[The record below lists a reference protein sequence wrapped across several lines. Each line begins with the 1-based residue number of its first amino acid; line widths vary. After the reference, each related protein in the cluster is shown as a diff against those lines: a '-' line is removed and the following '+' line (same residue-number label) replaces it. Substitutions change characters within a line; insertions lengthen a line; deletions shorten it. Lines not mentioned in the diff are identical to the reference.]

1 MRLMKMRLILFVA
14 ILAAGLAKLQAGPL
28 EADVHLTFPLTKQ
41 KLLGIYVDARL
52 YEYDPWLADAPA
64 TLVDQVEFKGLDL
77 STKAHSLL
85 DLHFSARRK
94 TRMNYYVSIRA
105 YAEKGGTQYYFIDGF
120 QKIFEGVDEDE
131 LDIELAT
138 RLAKENPTDDPVIVG
153 EGGGS
158 GEATGKLIGIHRAVE
173 IEWEGT
179 DGEEF
184 LLQRSSDLESWE
196 TIETLIGAGENEST
210 FLRVEGR
217 VQYWRLH
224 RE

>member
-1 MRLMKMRLILFVA
+1 MKMRLILFAV

-28 EADVHLTFPLTKQ
+28 EADVNLTFPLTKQ
-41 KLLGIYVDARL
+41 KMLGIYVDARL

-85 DLHFSARRK
+85 YLHFSVKRK

-120 QKIFEGVDEDE
+120 QKIFESVDEDE

-138 RLAKENPTDDPVIVG
+138 RLAKKNPSDDTVIVG

-179 DGEEF
+179 DGDEF
-184 LLQRSSDLESWE
+184 LLQKSSDLESWE
-196 TIETLIGAGENEST
+196 TIKTLIGAGENEST

>member
-1 MRLMKMRLILFVA
+1 MKMRLILFAV

-28 EADVHLTFPLTKQ
+28 EADVNLTFPLTKQ
-41 KLLGIYVDARL
+41 KMLGIYVDARL

-85 DLHFSARRK
+85 DLHFSAKRK

-120 QKIFEGVDEDE
+120 QRIFESVDEDE

-138 RLAKENPTDDPVIVG
+138 RLAKKNPSDDPVIVG

-158 GEATGKLIGIHRAVE
+158 GEAKGKLIGIHRAVE

-179 DGEEF
+179 DGDEF
-184 LLQRSSDLESWE
+184 LLQKSSDLESWE

-210 FLRVEGR
+210 FLRVEGH

-224 RE
+224 LE

>member
-1 MRLMKMRLILFVA
+1 MC
-14 ILAAGLAKLQAGPL
+14 
-28 EADVHLTFPLTKQ
+28 
-41 KLLGIYVDARL
+41 
-52 YEYDPWLADAPA
+52 
-64 TLVDQVEFKGLDL
+64 
-77 STKAHSLL
+77 
-85 DLHFSARRK
+85 
-94 TRMNYYVSIRA
+94 
-105 YAEKGGTQYYFIDGF
+105 
-120 QKIFEGVDEDE
+120 EGVDEDE

-138 RLAKENPTDDPVIVG
+138 RLAKKNPTDDPVIVE

-196 TIETLIGAGENEST
+196 TIETLIGAAENEST

>member
-1 MRLMKMRLILFVA
+1 MMNLRLILFA
-14 ILAAGLAKLQAGPL
+14 TLLGGGLAKPLAGPL
-28 EADVHLTFPLTKQ
+28 EGDAHLTFPLTKQ
-41 KLLGIYVDARL
+41 KMLGIYVDARL